1 MELRQAKQLATRL
14 MVEHGVAPSLFKF
27 TNGKCQLGSCKWRR
41 IFCGEPTLQSI
52 GLSRFLVVL
61 NDEEEIRLTM
71 LHEIAHALVGCDHG
85 HDSTWKLKV
94 MEIGGDPSRLNSTAN
109 DLQKLDTLAS
119 ARFAERSIT
128 GIALTKRSEERYST
142 YRCLKDGGKFQ
153 FVDTG
158 KVVTL
163 VQASRSAK

>member
-109 DLQKLDTLAS
+109 IPKGRYLGVCPICGEKHYRY
-119 ARFAERSIT
+119 RFN
-128 GIALTKRSEERYST
+128 KRNRYST